1 MGEVT
6 SGFLL
11 AQSRTARARFQ
22 GIQFA
27 HDNPPNDRCLLACND
42 EIDYFTIDTADDTRI
57 PLNSMLCCIRLFPY
71 VHLGRTY
78 AQSPILKQSD
88 ENPEALVRIGIAE
101 FLSNSWFDGKEDE
114 ILTIIWSDDDMIVG
128 FSQDQIYLLYPLIL
142 QLELFKEDFC
152 LR

>member
-114 ILTIIWSDDDMIVG
+114 ILTII
-128 FSQDQIYLLYPLIL
+128 
-142 QLELFKEDFC
+142 
-152 LR
+152 